1 MFKSLYSGVSGLS
14 ANLTNLDVIGNN
26 IANSNTVGFK
36 SGRVTFNEM
45 LAQTLQSA
53 SRPVSGGLGGV
64 NPQQVGLGT
73 RVGSIDTN
81 FNQGNFETTGNKT
94 DLAIQGNGFFILSD
108 GVSRT
113 YTRAGVFGLDS
124 ANYLVSPSTGLKVQG
139 VMADAAGVLGS
150 GPMEDLYIDPG
161 LVVPAQPST
170 TVQLMGNLD
179 ASADAKATVM
189 QGRSF
194 LAAADASD
202 LLLALNGNSQGPLGL
217 NQGDRVRINGQT
229 MGAAL
234 TANTFEIQADS
245 SYQDLVDWLNA
256 EMAAANHSGINFSLG
271 PNGAL
276 QVANGSAAALDG
288 LSLSVTG
295 NTPFN
300 SNFVFDASVPA
311 GLTSQTSELR
321 AYADGSDTLATLY
334 DGSGNPLDIDLDTG
348 SAVLLIGGSVGSDN
362 IAERRVTVTAATT
375 LADLAQELQFALG
388 AHSTP
393 ATINEMGQLVVTGEV
408 GTAAAISEITL
419 AEEGRINTALES
431 AFSFVQTQPATDQK
445 TFTVATTVYDSLGGE
460 HTVSFNFEKVAG
472 MNEWIW
478 QAALEGDEE
487 ILTGGTGRVTFSD
500 TGAISSFTYDD
511 QSGGLSFR
519 PQDPARE
526 GAEVVN
532 VVVDYG
538 SVGALTG
545 LTQFEGT
552 GNLRSIA
559 DGYGSGTLV
568 DYDIDQ
574 SGVITGIF
582 SNDTMQVIAQI
593 GMAQFSNPGGLMREA
608 NNTYRLSGN
617 SGQAMET
624 FAGQGNGVN
633 LVPGALETSNVD
645 LAKEFTNLVV
655 AQRAFQANSRVITTA
670 DQVMQELVN
679 LIR

>member
-139 VMADAAGVLGS
+139 VMADSAGVIGS

-179 ASADAKATVM
+179 ASADAKATIM
-189 QGRSF
+189 EGRSF
-194 LAAADASD
+194 LAAADAAD
-202 LLLALNGNSQGPLGL
+202 LLLSLNGNTQGPLGL

-256 EMAAANHSGINFSLG
+256 EMTAANHSGVNFSLG

-300 SNFVFDASVPA
+300 ANFVFDASVPA
-311 GLTSQTSELR
+311 AGTSMTSELR

-393 ATINEMGQLVVTGEV
+393 ATVNEMGQTGGHRRGGHRRGHQRDHPGRGGPHQHGARERV
-408 GTAAAISEITL
+408 QLRADPAGHRPEDLHRGHHGLRLPRRRAHGQL
-419 AEEGRINTALES
+419 QLREGRRHE
-431 AFSFVQTQPATDQK
+431 
-445 TFTVATTVYDSLGGE
+445 
-460 HTVSFNFEKVAG
+460 
-472 MNEWIW
+472 
-478 QAALEGDEE
+478 
-487 ILTGGTGRVTFSD
+487 R
-500 TGAISSFTYDD
+500 
-511 QSGGLSFR
+511 
-519 PQDPARE
+519 
-526 GAEVVN
+526 
-532 VVVDYG
+532 
-538 SVGALTG
+538 
-545 LTQFEGT
+545 
-552 GNLRSIA
+552 
-559 DGYGSGTLV
+559 
-568 DYDIDQ
+568 
-574 SGVITGIF
+574 
-582 SNDTMQVIAQI
+582 
-593 GMAQFSNPGGLMREA
+593 
-608 NNTYRLSGN
+608 
-617 SGQAMET
+617 
-624 FAGQGNGVN
+624 
-633 LVPGALETSNVD
+633 VD
-645 LAKEFTNLVV
+645 LAGG
-655 AQRAFQANSRVITTA
+655 ARGQRADPHRRHRPGHLLRHRRHQQLHLRRPV
-670 DQVMQELVN
+670 
-679 LIR
+679 RRR

>member
-108 GVSRT
+108 GTSKT

-124 ANYLVSPSTGLKVQG
+124 NNFLVSPSTGLKVQG
-139 VMADAAGVLGS
+139 VMAGPGGVIGT
-150 GPMEDLYIDPG
+150 GPMEDLFIDPG

-189 QGRSF
+189 QSRTF
-194 LAAADASD
+194 LAAAEGTDR
-202 LLLALNGNSQGPLGL
+202 LLDLNGNTQGPLGL
-217 NQGDRVRINGQT
+217 NQGDVVRVNGRT
-229 MGAAL
+229 MGGPL
-234 TANTFEIQADS
+234 TTNTFEIQADT
-245 SYQDLVDWLNA
+245 SYQDLVDWLNS
-256 EMAAANHSGINFSLG
+256 EMAAAGRAVNFTLG
-271 PNGAL
+271 PAGAMQVSNGT
-276 QVANGSAAALDG
+276 AAAIDG
-288 LSLSVTG
+288 LSLSVTA

-300 SNFVFDASVPA
+300 TNMVFDANIDPA
-311 GLTSQTSELR
+311 ATSSTAELR
-321 AYADGSDTLATLY
+321 AAAQGTDTLASLY
-334 DGSGNPLDIDLDTG
+334 DSSGKPLGINLDTG
-348 SAVLLIGGSVGSDN
+348 SATLLIGGSVGGDS
-362 IAERRVTVTAATT
+362 IADRRVTVTATTT
-375 LADLAQELQFALG
+375 LANLTQEFQYALG

-393 ATINEMGQLVVTGEV
+393 ATVDEFGRLLVTGEV

-419 AEEGRINTALES
+419 AEEGRINSTLES
-431 AFSFVQTQPATDQK
+431 AFGFAQTQQATDQK

-460 HTVSFNFEKVAG
+460 HTVSFNFEKIAG

-478 QAALEGDEE
+478 RAEVEGEE
-487 ILTGGTGRVTFSD
+487 AILGGDTGRVSFSD

-511 QSGGLSFR
+511 QSGALSFR
-519 PQDPARE
+519 PQDPTSQ
-526 GAEVVN
+526 GAEIVTVA
-532 VVVDYG
+532 VDYG

-559 DGYGSGTLV
+559 DGFGSGTLV

-574 SGVITGIF
+574 NGVITGIF
-582 SNDTMQVIAQI
+582 SNDTMQVIAKI
-593 GMAQFSNPGGLMREA
+593 GIAQFSNPAGLMREA

-624 FAGQGNGVN
+624 FAGQGNGVS

-655 AQRAFQANSRVITTA
+655 AQRAFQANSRVITAA

-679 LIR
+679 LVR

>member
-124 ANYLVSPSTGLKVQG
+124 NNYLVSPSTGLKVQG
-139 VMADAAGVLGS
+139 VMADANGVIGS
-150 GPMEDLYIDPG
+150 GPMEDIFIDPG

-179 ASADAKATVM
+179 ASADAKATIM
-189 QGRSF
+189 QSRSF
-194 LAAADASD
+194 LAAADATD
-202 LLLALNGNSQGPLGL
+202 LMTGLNGNSEGPLGL
-217 NQGDRVRINGQT
+217 NPGDVVRVNGRT
-229 MGAAL
+229 MGADL
-234 TANTFEIQADS
+234 TANTFEIESDTT
-245 SYQDLVDWLNA
+245 YQDLVDWLNG
-256 EMAAANHSGINFSLG
+256 EMASGSL
-271 PNGAL
+271 NVSFALDSDGAI
-276 QVANGSAAALDG
+276 QVANNTAAAIDG
-288 LSLSVTG
+288 LSLTVTA

-300 SNFVFDASVPA
+300 SNMVFDASIDPA
-311 GLTSQTSELR
+311 GSSSTSGLR
-321 AYADGSDTLATLY
+321 SYAEESDLVADLF
-334 DGSGNPLDIDLDTG
+334 DSAGNPLNIDMTAG
-348 SAVLLIGGSVGSDN
+348 TATLLIGGSVGGESIDD
-362 IAERRVTVTAATT
+362 ARVTVDATST
-375 LADLAQELQFALG
+375 LADLASEFQYALG

-393 ATINEMGQLVVTGEV
+393 ASVNEYGQLVVTGEV
-408 GTAAAISEITL
+408 GLDAAISEITL
-419 AEEGRINTALES
+419 AEDGRINSTLETAFGF
-431 AFSFVQTQPATDQK
+431 AQIQQATDQK
-445 TFTVATTVYDSLGGE
+445 TFSVATTVYDSLGGE

-472 MNEWIW
+472 LNEWIW
-478 QAALEGDEE
+478 RAEVEGGET
-487 ILTGGTGRVTFSD
+487 IIGGETGRVTFSD

-519 PQDPARE
+519 PQEAAQE
-526 GAEVVN
+526 GAEVVT
-532 VVVDYG
+532 VTVDYG

-552 GNLRSIA
+552 GTLRSIA

-593 GMAQFSNPGGLMREA
+593 GVAQFSNPSGLMREA

-624 FAGQGNGVN
+624 FAGQGNGVG

-679 LIR
+679 LVR